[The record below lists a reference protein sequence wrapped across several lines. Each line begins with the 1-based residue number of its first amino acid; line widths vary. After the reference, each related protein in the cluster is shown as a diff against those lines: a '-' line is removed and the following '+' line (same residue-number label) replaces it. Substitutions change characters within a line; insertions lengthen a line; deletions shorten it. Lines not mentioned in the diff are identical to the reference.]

1 MELRQLRYFVRI
13 IETGSMGSAAQDLD
27 IGVSALS
34 QQMSRLENEL
44 AIRLLQRTSRGVT
57 PTNAG
62 LAFYSQAQL
71 ALRHADDAILA
82 AREARLSGHVSVG
95 MAPSTASI
103 LGIPFIHAMQENY
116 ADVRL
121 HVVES
126 LSGNLERM
134 INTRQIDLAVVFQ
147 KDKILRWSARPIL
160 EEQLF
165 LIGSHALLAALPD
178 NPITPE
184 QLAGIPLIMPSQG
197 HGLRGRLD
205 AVCQEHALN
214 VEIVAEID
222 GLALLMR
229 AVRDGLGATLQP
241 GAAMGYHYVAGWE
254 APYPFFS
261 LPVMLGTLGGI
272 GLLIGPAGLLW
283 LNLRR
288 SPLHGDARQKPMDR
302 GFILLL
308 FLTSLTGL
316 ALLAGRDTSGMGI
329 LLALHLGVVMALFLT
344 LPYGKFAHGFF
355 RCAAL
360 LKWAVEKRRGKHA
373 GDTGN

>member
-134 INTRQIDLAVVFQ
+134 INTRQIDLAIVFQ

-241 GAAMGYHYVAGWE
+241 GAAISHLDNDALRVIGVHNPVLSR
-254 APYPFFS
+254 PNFLVS
-261 LPVMLGTLGGI
+261 LSDDELT
-272 GLLIGPAGLLW
+272 PAGLAARVVLTKVMRQLVDAGEW
-283 LNLRR
+283 L
-288 SPLHGDARQKPMDR
+288 GA
-302 GFILLL
+302 
-308 FLTSLTGL
+308 
-316 ALLAGRDTSGMGI
+316 
-329 LLALHLGVVMALFLT
+329 T
-344 LPYGKFAHGFF
+344 LYAY
-355 RCAAL
+355 
-360 LKWAVEKRRGKHA
+360 
-373 GDTGN
+373 

>member
-1 MELRQLRYFVRI
+1 MELRQLRYFMRI

-165 LIGSHALLAALPD
+165 LIGSHALLTALPD

-241 GAAMGYHYVAGWE
+241 GAAISHLDNDALRVIGVHNPVLSR
-254 APYPFFS
+254 PNFLVS
-261 LPVMLGTLGGI
+261 LSDDELT
-272 GLLIGPAGLLW
+272 PAGLAARVVLTKVMRQ
-283 LNLRR
+283 LV
-288 SPLHGDARQKPMDR
+288 DAGEWP
-302 GFILLL
+302 G
-308 FLTSLTGL
+308 
-316 ALLAGRDTSGMGI
+316 A
-329 LLALHLGVVMALFLT
+329 T
-344 LPYGKFAHGFF
+344 LYAY
-355 RCAAL
+355 
-360 LKWAVEKRRGKHA
+360 
-373 GDTGN
+373 

>member
-165 LIGSHALLAALPD
+165 LIGSHALLAGLPD

-241 GAAMGYHYVAGWE
+241 GAAISHLDNDALRVIGVHNPVLSR
-254 APYPFFS
+254 PNFLVS
-261 LPVMLGTLGGI
+261 LSDDELT
-272 GLLIGPAGLLW
+272 PAGLAARVVLTKVMRQ
-283 LNLRR
+283 LV
-288 SPLHGDARQKPMDR
+288 DAGEWP
-302 GFILLL
+302 G
-308 FLTSLTGL
+308 
-316 ALLAGRDTSGMGI
+316 A
-329 LLALHLGVVMALFLT
+329 T
-344 LPYGKFAHGFF
+344 LYAY
-355 RCAAL
+355 
-360 LKWAVEKRRGKHA
+360 
-373 GDTGN
+373 

>member
-34 QQMSRLENEL
+34 QQMSRLENEI

-241 GAAMGYHYVAGWE
+241 GAAISHLDNDALRVIGVHNPVLSR
-254 APYPFFS
+254 PNFLVS
-261 LPVMLGTLGGI
+261 LSDDELT
-272 GLLIGPAGLLW
+272 PAGLAARVVLTKVMRQ
-283 LNLRR
+283 LV
-288 SPLHGDARQKPMDR
+288 DAGEWP
-302 GFILLL
+302 G
-308 FLTSLTGL
+308 
-316 ALLAGRDTSGMGI
+316 A
-329 LLALHLGVVMALFLT
+329 T
-344 LPYGKFAHGFF
+344 LYAY
-355 RCAAL
+355 
-360 LKWAVEKRRGKHA
+360 
-373 GDTGN
+373 

>member
-13 IETGSMGSAAQDLD
+13 IETGCMGSAAQDLD

-184 QLAGIPLIMPSQG
+184 QLADIPLIMPSQG

-214 VEIVAEID
+214 VDIVAEID

-241 GAAMGYHYVAGWE
+241 GAAISHLDNDALRVIGVHNPILSRPNFLV
-254 APYPFFS
+254 S
-261 LPVMLGTLGGI
+261 LSDDELT
-272 GLLIGPAGLLW
+272 PAGLAARVVLTKVMRQ
-283 LNLRR
+283 LV
-288 SPLHGDARQKPMDR
+288 DAGEWP
-302 GFILLL
+302 G
-308 FLTSLTGL
+308 
-316 ALLAGRDTSGMGI
+316 A
-329 LLALHLGVVMALFLT
+329 T
-344 LPYGKFAHGFF
+344 LYAY
-355 RCAAL
+355 
-360 LKWAVEKRRGKHA
+360 
-373 GDTGN
+373 

>member
-241 GAAMGYHYVAGWE
+241 GAAISHLDNDALRVIGVHNPVLSR
-254 APYPFFS
+254 PNFLVS
-261 LPVMLGTLGGI
+261 LSDDELT
-272 GLLIGPAGLLW
+272 PAGLAARVVLTKVMRQ
-283 LNLRR
+283 LV
-288 SPLHGDARQKPMDR
+288 DAGEWP
-302 GFILLL
+302 G
-308 FLTSLTGL
+308 
-316 ALLAGRDTSGMGI
+316 A
-329 LLALHLGVVMALFLT
+329 T
-344 LPYGKFAHGFF
+344 L
-355 RCAAL
+355 
-360 LKWAVEKRRGKHA
+360 
-373 GDTGN
+373 

>member
-13 IETGSMGSAAQDLD
+13 IETGGMGSAAQDLD

-241 GAAMGYHYVAGWE
+241 GAAISHLDNDALRVIGVHNPVLSR
-254 APYPFFS
+254 PNFLVS
-261 LPVMLGTLGGI
+261 LSDDELT
-272 GLLIGPAGLLW
+272 PAGLAARVVLTKVMRQ
-283 LNLRR
+283 LV
-288 SPLHGDARQKPMDR
+288 DAGEWP
-302 GFILLL
+302 G
-308 FLTSLTGL
+308 
-316 ALLAGRDTSGMGI
+316 A
-329 LLALHLGVVMALFLT
+329 T
-344 LPYGKFAHGFF
+344 LYAY
-355 RCAAL
+355 
-360 LKWAVEKRRGKHA
+360 
-373 GDTGN
+373 

>member
-134 INTRQIDLAVVFQ
+134 INTRQIDLAIVFQ

-241 GAAMGYHYVAGWE
+241 GAAISHLDNDALRVIGVHNPVLSR
-254 APYPFFS
+254 PNFLVS
-261 LPVMLGTLGGI
+261 LSDDELTPV
-272 GLLIGPAGLLW
+272 
-283 LNLRR
+283 
-288 SPLHGDARQKPMDR
+288 
-302 GFILLL
+302 
-308 FLTSLTGL
+308 GL
-316 ALLAGRDTSGMGI
+316 AARVVLTKVMRQLVDAGEWPG
-329 LLALHLGVVMALFLT
+329 AT
-344 LPYGKFAHGFF
+344 LYAY
-355 RCAAL
+355 
-360 LKWAVEKRRGKHA
+360 
-373 GDTGN
+373 

>member
-165 LIGSHALLAALPD
+165 LIGSHALLTALPD

-241 GAAMGYHYVAGWE
+241 GAAISHLDNDALRVIGVHNPVLSR
-254 APYPFFS
+254 PNFLVS
-261 LPVMLGTLGGI
+261 LSDDELT
-272 GLLIGPAGLLW
+272 PAGLAARVALTKVMRQ
-283 LNLRR
+283 LV
-288 SPLHGDARQKPMDR
+288 DAGEWP
-302 GFILLL
+302 G
-308 FLTSLTGL
+308 
-316 ALLAGRDTSGMGI
+316 A
-329 LLALHLGVVMALFLT
+329 T
-344 LPYGKFAHGFF
+344 LYAY
-355 RCAAL
+355 
-360 LKWAVEKRRGKHA
+360 
-373 GDTGN
+373 

>member
-121 HVVES
+121 PVVES

-241 GAAMGYHYVAGWE
+241 GAAISHLDNDALRVIGVHNPVLSR
-254 APYPFFS
+254 PNFLVS
-261 LPVMLGTLGGI
+261 LSDDELT
-272 GLLIGPAGLLW
+272 PAGLAARVVLTKVIRQ
-283 LNLRR
+283 LV
-288 SPLHGDARQKPMDR
+288 DAGEWP
-302 GFILLL
+302 G
-308 FLTSLTGL
+308 
-316 ALLAGRDTSGMGI
+316 A
-329 LLALHLGVVMALFLT
+329 T
-344 LPYGKFAHGFF
+344 LYAY
-355 RCAAL
+355 
-360 LKWAVEKRRGKHA
+360 
-373 GDTGN
+373 

>member
-160 EEQLF
+160 EKQLF

-241 GAAMGYHYVAGWE
+241 GAAISHLDNDALRVIGVHNPVLSR
-254 APYPFFS
+254 PNFLVS
-261 LPVMLGTLGGI
+261 LSDDELT
-272 GLLIGPAGLLW
+272 PAGLAARVVLTKVMRQ
-283 LNLRR
+283 LV
-288 SPLHGDARQKPMDR
+288 DAGEWP
-302 GFILLL
+302 G
-308 FLTSLTGL
+308 
-316 ALLAGRDTSGMGI
+316 A
-329 LLALHLGVVMALFLT
+329 T
-344 LPYGKFAHGFF
+344 LYAY
-355 RCAAL
+355 
-360 LKWAVEKRRGKHA
+360 
-373 GDTGN
+373 

>member
-165 LIGSHALLAALPD
+165 LIGSHALLTALPD

-205 AVCQEHALN
+205 TVCQEHALN

-241 GAAMGYHYVAGWE
+241 GAAISHLDNDALRVIGVHNPVLSR
-254 APYPFFS
+254 PNFLVS
-261 LPVMLGTLGGI
+261 LSDDELT
-272 GLLIGPAGLLW
+272 PAGLAARVVLTKVMRQ
-283 LNLRR
+283 LV
-288 SPLHGDARQKPMDR
+288 DAGEWP
-302 GFILLL
+302 G
-308 FLTSLTGL
+308 
-316 ALLAGRDTSGMGI
+316 A
-329 LLALHLGVVMALFLT
+329 T
-344 LPYGKFAHGFF
+344 LYAF
-355 RCAAL
+355 
-360 LKWAVEKRRGKHA
+360 
-373 GDTGN
+373 

>member
-178 NPITPE
+178 NRSHLNNW
-184 QLAGIPLIMPSQG
+184 QAFRSL
-197 HGLRGRLD
+197 
-205 AVCQEHALN
+205 CQA
-214 VEIVAEID
+214 
-222 GLALLMR
+222 
-229 AVRDGLGATLQP
+229 RDTGCA
-241 GAAMGYHYVAGWE
+241 AGW
-254 APYPFFS
+254 
-261 LPVMLGTLGGI
+261 TL
-272 GLLIGPAGLLW
+272 
-283 LNLRR
+283 
-288 SPLHGDARQKPMDR
+288 SARNMR
-302 GFILLL
+302 
-308 FLTSLTGL
+308 
-316 ALLAGRDTSGMGI
+316 
-329 LLALHLGVVMALFLT
+329 LT
-344 LPYGKFAHGFF
+344 LKSSRKLTAW
-355 RCAAL
+355 RC
-360 LKWAVEKRRGKHA
+360 
-373 GDTGN
+373 

>member
-241 GAAMGYHYVAGWE
+241 GAAISHLYNDALRVIGVHNPVLSR
-254 APYPFFS
+254 PNFLVS
-261 LPVMLGTLGGI
+261 LSDDELT
-272 GLLIGPAGLLW
+272 PAGLAARVVLTKVMRQ
-283 LNLRR
+283 LV
-288 SPLHGDARQKPMDR
+288 DAGEWP
-302 GFILLL
+302 G
-308 FLTSLTGL
+308 
-316 ALLAGRDTSGMGI
+316 A
-329 LLALHLGVVMALFLT
+329 T
-344 LPYGKFAHGFF
+344 LYAY
-355 RCAAL
+355 
-360 LKWAVEKRRGKHA
+360 
-373 GDTGN
+373 

>member
-147 KDKILRWSARPIL
+147 KDKILRWSARPLL

-205 AVCQEHALN
+205 AVCQEHTLN

-241 GAAMGYHYVAGWE
+241 GAAISHLDNDALRVIGVHNPVLSR
-254 APYPFFS
+254 PNFLVS
-261 LPVMLGTLGGI
+261 LSDDELT
-272 GLLIGPAGLLW
+272 PAGLAARVVLTKVMRQ
-283 LNLRR
+283 LV
-288 SPLHGDARQKPMDR
+288 DAGKWP
-302 GFILLL
+302 G
-308 FLTSLTGL
+308 
-316 ALLAGRDTSGMGI
+316 A
-329 LLALHLGVVMALFLT
+329 T
-344 LPYGKFAHGFF
+344 LYAY
-355 RCAAL
+355 
-360 LKWAVEKRRGKHA
+360 
-373 GDTGN
+373 

>member
-27 IGVSALS
+27 ISVSALS

-134 INTRQIDLAVVFQ
+134 INTRQIDLAIVFQ

-241 GAAMGYHYVAGWE
+241 GAAISHLDNDALRVIGVHNPVLSR
-254 APYPFFS
+254 PNFLVS
-261 LPVMLGTLGGI
+261 LSDDELT
-272 GLLIGPAGLLW
+272 PAGLAARVVLTKVMRQ
-283 LNLRR
+283 LV
-288 SPLHGDARQKPMDR
+288 DAGEWP
-302 GFILLL
+302 G
-308 FLTSLTGL
+308 
-316 ALLAGRDTSGMGI
+316 A
-329 LLALHLGVVMALFLT
+329 T
-344 LPYGKFAHGFF
+344 LYAY
-355 RCAAL
+355 
-360 LKWAVEKRRGKHA
+360 
-373 GDTGN
+373 

>member
-13 IETGSMGSAAQDLD
+13 IETGSKGSAAQDLD

-241 GAAMGYHYVAGWE
+241 GAAISHLDNDALRVIGVHNPVLSR
-254 APYPFFS
+254 PNFLVS
-261 LPVMLGTLGGI
+261 LSDDELT
-272 GLLIGPAGLLW
+272 PAGLAARVVLTKVMRQ
-283 LNLRR
+283 LV
-288 SPLHGDARQKPMDR
+288 DAGEWP
-302 GFILLL
+302 G
-308 FLTSLTGL
+308 
-316 ALLAGRDTSGMGI
+316 A
-329 LLALHLGVVMALFLT
+329 T
-344 LPYGKFAHGFF
+344 LYAY
-355 RCAAL
+355 
-360 LKWAVEKRRGKHA
+360 
-373 GDTGN
+373 

>member
-82 AREARLSGHVSVG
+82 AREACLSGHVSVG

-241 GAAMGYHYVAGWE
+241 GAAISHLDNDALRVIGVHNPVLSR
-254 APYPFFS
+254 PNFLVS
-261 LPVMLGTLGGI
+261 LSDDELT
-272 GLLIGPAGLLW
+272 PAGLAARVVLTKVMRQ
-283 LNLRR
+283 LV
-288 SPLHGDARQKPMDR
+288 DAGEWPD
-302 GFILLL
+302 
-308 FLTSLTGL
+308 
-316 ALLAGRDTSGMGI
+316 A
-329 LLALHLGVVMALFLT
+329 T
-344 LPYGKFAHGFF
+344 LYAY
-355 RCAAL
+355 
-360 LKWAVEKRRGKHA
+360 
-373 GDTGN
+373 

>member
-241 GAAMGYHYVAGWE
+241 GAAISHLDNDALRVIGVHNPVLSR
-254 APYPFFS
+254 PNFLVS
-261 LPVMLGTLGGI
+261 LSDDELT
-272 GLLIGPAGLLW
+272 PAGLAARVVLTKIMRQ
-283 LNLRR
+283 LV
-288 SPLHGDARQKPMDR
+288 DAGEWP
-302 GFILLL
+302 G
-308 FLTSLTGL
+308 
-316 ALLAGRDTSGMGI
+316 A
-329 LLALHLGVVMALFLT
+329 T
-344 LPYGKFAHGFF
+344 LYAY
-355 RCAAL
+355 
-360 LKWAVEKRRGKHA
+360 
-373 GDTGN
+373 

>member
-103 LGIPFIHAMQENY
+103 LGIPFIHAIQENY

-241 GAAMGYHYVAGWE
+241 GAAISHLDNDALRVIGVHNPVLSR
-254 APYPFFS
+254 PNFLVS
-261 LPVMLGTLGGI
+261 LSDDELT
-272 GLLIGPAGLLW
+272 PAGLAARVVLTKVMRQ
-283 LNLRR
+283 LV
-288 SPLHGDARQKPMDR
+288 DAGEWP
-302 GFILLL
+302 G
-308 FLTSLTGL
+308 
-316 ALLAGRDTSGMGI
+316 A
-329 LLALHLGVVMALFLT
+329 T
-344 LPYGKFAHGFF
+344 LYAY
-355 RCAAL
+355 
-360 LKWAVEKRRGKHA
+360 
-373 GDTGN
+373 

>member
-205 AVCQEHALN
+205 AVCQEDALN

-241 GAAMGYHYVAGWE
+241 GAAISHLDNDALRVIGVHNPVLSR
-254 APYPFFS
+254 PNFLVS
-261 LPVMLGTLGGI
+261 LSDDELT
-272 GLLIGPAGLLW
+272 PAGLAARVVLTKVMRQ
-283 LNLRR
+283 LV
-288 SPLHGDARQKPMDR
+288 DAGEWP
-302 GFILLL
+302 G
-308 FLTSLTGL
+308 
-316 ALLAGRDTSGMGI
+316 A
-329 LLALHLGVVMALFLT
+329 T
-344 LPYGKFAHGFF
+344 LYAY
-355 RCAAL
+355 
-360 LKWAVEKRRGKHA
+360 
-373 GDTGN
+373 

>member
-121 HVVES
+121 HVVKS

-241 GAAMGYHYVAGWE
+241 GAAISHLDNDALRVIGVHNPVLSR
-254 APYPFFS
+254 PNFLVS
-261 LPVMLGTLGGI
+261 LSDDELT
-272 GLLIGPAGLLW
+272 PAGLAARVVLTKVMRQ
-283 LNLRR
+283 LV
-288 SPLHGDARQKPMDR
+288 DAGEWP
-302 GFILLL
+302 G
-308 FLTSLTGL
+308 
-316 ALLAGRDTSGMGI
+316 A
-329 LLALHLGVVMALFLT
+329 T
-344 LPYGKFAHGFF
+344 LYAY
-355 RCAAL
+355 
-360 LKWAVEKRRGKHA
+360 
-373 GDTGN
+373 

>member
-82 AREARLSGHVSVG
+82 VREARLSGHVSVG

-134 INTRQIDLAVVFQ
+134 INTRQIDLAIVFQ

-241 GAAMGYHYVAGWE
+241 GAAISHLDNDALRVIGVHNPVLSR
-254 APYPFFS
+254 PNFLVS
-261 LPVMLGTLGGI
+261 LSDDELT
-272 GLLIGPAGLLW
+272 PAGLAARVVLTKVMRQ
-283 LNLRR
+283 LV
-288 SPLHGDARQKPMDR
+288 DAGEWP
-302 GFILLL
+302 G
-308 FLTSLTGL
+308 
-316 ALLAGRDTSGMGI
+316 A
-329 LLALHLGVVMALFLT
+329 T
-344 LPYGKFAHGFF
+344 LYAY
-355 RCAAL
+355 
-360 LKWAVEKRRGKHA
+360 
-373 GDTGN
+373 

>member
-241 GAAMGYHYVAGWE
+241 GAAISHLDNDALRVIGVHNPVLSR
-254 APYPFFS
+254 PNFLVS
-261 LPVMLGTLGGI
+261 LSDDELT
-272 GLLIGPAGLLW
+272 PAGLAARVVLTKVMRQ
-283 LNLRR
+283 LV
-288 SPLHGDARQKPMDR
+288 DAGEWP
-302 GFILLL
+302 GATIY
-308 FLTSLTGL
+308 
-316 ALLAGRDTSGMGI
+316 A
-329 LLALHLGVVMALFLT
+329 
-344 LPYGKFAHGFF
+344 Y
-355 RCAAL
+355 
-360 LKWAVEKRRGKHA
+360 
-373 GDTGN
+373 

>member
-229 AVRDGLGATLQP
+229 AVRDGLGSTLQP
-241 GAAMGYHYVAGWE
+241 GAAISHLDNDALRVIGVHNPVLSR
-254 APYPFFS
+254 PNFLVS
-261 LPVMLGTLGGI
+261 LSDDELT
-272 GLLIGPAGLLW
+272 PAGLAARVVLTKVMRQ
-283 LNLRR
+283 LV
-288 SPLHGDARQKPMDR
+288 DAGEWP
-302 GFILLL
+302 G
-308 FLTSLTGL
+308 
-316 ALLAGRDTSGMGI
+316 A
-329 LLALHLGVVMALFLT
+329 T
-344 LPYGKFAHGFF
+344 LYAY
-355 RCAAL
+355 
-360 LKWAVEKRRGKHA
+360 
-373 GDTGN
+373 

>member
-134 INTRQIDLAVVFQ
+134 INTRQIDLAIVFQ

-241 GAAMGYHYVAGWE
+241 GAAISHLDNDALRVIGVHNPVLSR
-254 APYPFFS
+254 PNFLVS
-261 LPVMLGTLGGI
+261 LSDDELT
-272 GLLIGPAGLLW
+272 PAGLAARVVLTKVMRQ
-283 LNLRR
+283 LV
-288 SPLHGDARQKPMDR
+288 DAGEWPD
-302 GFILLL
+302 
-308 FLTSLTGL
+308 
-316 ALLAGRDTSGMGI
+316 A
-329 LLALHLGVVMALFLT
+329 T
-344 LPYGKFAHGFF
+344 LYAY
-355 RCAAL
+355 
-360 LKWAVEKRRGKHA
+360 
-373 GDTGN
+373 

>member
-184 QLAGIPLIMPSQG
+184 QLADIPLIMPSQG

-241 GAAMGYHYVAGWE
+241 GAAISHLDNDALRVIGVHNPILSRPNFLV
-254 APYPFFS
+254 S
-261 LPVMLGTLGGI
+261 LSDDELT
-272 GLLIGPAGLLW
+272 PAGLAARVVLTKVMRQ
-283 LNLRR
+283 LV
-288 SPLHGDARQKPMDR
+288 DAGEWP
-302 GFILLL
+302 
-308 FLTSLTGL
+308 S
-316 ALLAGRDTSGMGI
+316 A
-329 LLALHLGVVMALFLT
+329 T
-344 LPYGKFAHGFF
+344 LYAY
-355 RCAAL
+355 
-360 LKWAVEKRRGKHA
+360 
-373 GDTGN
+373 

>member
-241 GAAMGYHYVAGWE
+241 GAASSHLDNDALRVIGVHNPVLSR
-254 APYPFFS
+254 PNFLVS
-261 LPVMLGTLGGI
+261 LSDDELT
-272 GLLIGPAGLLW
+272 PAGLAARVVLTKVMRQ
-283 LNLRR
+283 LV
-288 SPLHGDARQKPMDR
+288 DAGEWP
-302 GFILLL
+302 G
-308 FLTSLTGL
+308 
-316 ALLAGRDTSGMGI
+316 A
-329 LLALHLGVVMALFLT
+329 T
-344 LPYGKFAHGFF
+344 LYAY
-355 RCAAL
+355 
-360 LKWAVEKRRGKHA
+360 
-373 GDTGN
+373 

>member
-178 NPITPE
+178 NSITPE

-241 GAAMGYHYVAGWE
+241 GAAISHLDNDALRVIGVHNPVLSR
-254 APYPFFS
+254 PNFLVS
-261 LPVMLGTLGGI
+261 LSDDELT
-272 GLLIGPAGLLW
+272 PAGLAARVVLTKVMRQ
-283 LNLRR
+283 LV
-288 SPLHGDARQKPMDR
+288 DAGEWP
-302 GFILLL
+302 G
-308 FLTSLTGL
+308 
-316 ALLAGRDTSGMGI
+316 A
-329 LLALHLGVVMALFLT
+329 T
-344 LPYGKFAHGFF
+344 LY
-355 RCAAL
+355 
-360 LKWAVEKRRGKHA
+360 
-373 GDTGN
+373 TY

>member
-82 AREARLSGHVSVG
+82 AREARLSGHVSVV

-134 INTRQIDLAVVFQ
+134 INTRQIDLAIVFQ

-241 GAAMGYHYVAGWE
+241 GAAISHLDNDALRVIGVHNPVLSR
-254 APYPFFS
+254 PNFLVS
-261 LPVMLGTLGGI
+261 LSDDELT
-272 GLLIGPAGLLW
+272 PAGLAARVVLTKVMRQ
-283 LNLRR
+283 LV
-288 SPLHGDARQKPMDR
+288 DAGEWP
-302 GFILLL
+302 G
-308 FLTSLTGL
+308 
-316 ALLAGRDTSGMGI
+316 A
-329 LLALHLGVVMALFLT
+329 T
-344 LPYGKFAHGFF
+344 LYAY
-355 RCAAL
+355 
-360 LKWAVEKRRGKHA
+360 
-373 GDTGN
+373 

>member
-214 VEIVAEID
+214 VESVAEID

-241 GAAMGYHYVAGWE
+241 GAAISHLDNDALRVIGVHNPVLSR
-254 APYPFFS
+254 PNFLVS
-261 LPVMLGTLGGI
+261 LSDDELT
-272 GLLIGPAGLLW
+272 PAGLAARVVLTKVMRQ
-283 LNLRR
+283 LV
-288 SPLHGDARQKPMDR
+288 DAGEWP
-302 GFILLL
+302 G
-308 FLTSLTGL
+308 
-316 ALLAGRDTSGMGI
+316 A
-329 LLALHLGVVMALFLT
+329 T
-344 LPYGKFAHGFF
+344 LYAY
-355 RCAAL
+355 
-360 LKWAVEKRRGKHA
+360 
-373 GDTGN
+373 

>member
-165 LIGSHALLAALPD
+165 LLGSHALLAALPD

-241 GAAMGYHYVAGWE
+241 GAAISHLDNDALRVIGVHNPVLSR
-254 APYPFFS
+254 PNFLVS
-261 LPVMLGTLGGI
+261 LSDDELT
-272 GLLIGPAGLLW
+272 PAGLAARVVLTKVMRQ
-283 LNLRR
+283 LV
-288 SPLHGDARQKPMDR
+288 DAGEWP
-302 GFILLL
+302 G
-308 FLTSLTGL
+308 
-316 ALLAGRDTSGMGI
+316 A
-329 LLALHLGVVMALFLT
+329 T
-344 LPYGKFAHGFF
+344 LYAY
-355 RCAAL
+355 
-360 LKWAVEKRRGKHA
+360 
-373 GDTGN
+373 

>member
-1 MELRQLRYFVRI
+1 MELRQLRYFVSI

-241 GAAMGYHYVAGWE
+241 GAAISHLDNDALRVIGVHNPVLSR
-254 APYPFFS
+254 PNFLVS
-261 LPVMLGTLGGI
+261 LSDDELT
-272 GLLIGPAGLLW
+272 PAGLAARVVLTKVMRQ
-283 LNLRR
+283 LV
-288 SPLHGDARQKPMDR
+288 DAGEWP
-302 GFILLL
+302 G
-308 FLTSLTGL
+308 
-316 ALLAGRDTSGMGI
+316 A
-329 LLALHLGVVMALFLT
+329 T
-344 LPYGKFAHGFF
+344 LYAY
-355 RCAAL
+355 
-360 LKWAVEKRRGKHA
+360 
-373 GDTGN
+373 

>member
-34 QQMSRLENEL
+34 QQISRLENEL

-147 KDKILRWSARPIL
+147 KNKILRWSARPIL

-241 GAAMGYHYVAGWE
+241 GAAISHLDNDALRVIGVHNPVLSR
-254 APYPFFS
+254 PNFLVS
-261 LPVMLGTLGGI
+261 LSDDELT
-272 GLLIGPAGLLW
+272 PAGLAARVVLTKVMRQ
-283 LNLRR
+283 LV
-288 SPLHGDARQKPMDR
+288 DAGEWP
-302 GFILLL
+302 G
-308 FLTSLTGL
+308 
-316 ALLAGRDTSGMGI
+316 A
-329 LLALHLGVVMALFLT
+329 T
-344 LPYGKFAHGFF
+344 LYAY
-355 RCAAL
+355 
-360 LKWAVEKRRGKHA
+360 
-373 GDTGN
+373 

>member
-241 GAAMGYHYVAGWE
+241 GAAISHLDNDALRVIGVHNPVLSRPNFLVSLSDDELTPADLAARVVLTKVMRQLVDAGEWPG
-254 APYPFFS
+254 A
-261 LPVMLGTLGGI
+261 TLY
-272 GLLIGPAGLLW
+272 A
-283 LNLRR
+283 
-288 SPLHGDARQKPMDR
+288 
-302 GFILLL
+302 
-308 FLTSLTGL
+308 
-316 ALLAGRDTSGMGI
+316 
-329 LLALHLGVVMALFLT
+329 
-344 LPYGKFAHGFF
+344 Y
-355 RCAAL
+355 
-360 LKWAVEKRRGKHA
+360 
-373 GDTGN
+373 

>member
-1 MELRQLRYFVRI
+1 
-13 IETGSMGSAAQDLD
+13 
-27 IGVSALS
+27 
-34 QQMSRLENEL
+34 
-44 AIRLLQRTSRGVT
+44 
-57 PTNAG
+57 
-62 LAFYSQAQL
+62 
-71 ALRHADDAILA
+71 
-82 AREARLSGHVSVG
+82 

-184 QLAGIPLIMPSQG
+184 QLADIPLIMPSQG

-241 GAAMGYHYVAGWE
+241 GAAISHLDNDALRVIGVHNPILSRPNFLV
-254 APYPFFS
+254 S
-261 LPVMLGTLGGI
+261 LSDDELT
-272 GLLIGPAGLLW
+272 PAGLAARVVLTKVMRQ
-283 LNLRR
+283 LV
-288 SPLHGDARQKPMDR
+288 DAGEWP
-302 GFILLL
+302 G
-308 FLTSLTGL
+308 
-316 ALLAGRDTSGMGI
+316 A
-329 LLALHLGVVMALFLT
+329 T
-344 LPYGKFAHGFF
+344 LYAY
-355 RCAAL
+355 
-360 LKWAVEKRRGKHA
+360 
-373 GDTGN
+373 

>member
-241 GAAMGYHYVAGWE
+241 GAAISYLDNDALRVIGVHNPVLSR
-254 APYPFFS
+254 PNFLVS
-261 LPVMLGTLGGI
+261 LSDDELT
-272 GLLIGPAGLLW
+272 PAGLAARVVLTKVMRQ
-283 LNLRR
+283 LV
-288 SPLHGDARQKPMDR
+288 DAGEWP
-302 GFILLL
+302 G
-308 FLTSLTGL
+308 
-316 ALLAGRDTSGMGI
+316 A
-329 LLALHLGVVMALFLT
+329 T
-344 LPYGKFAHGFF
+344 LYAY
-355 RCAAL
+355 
-360 LKWAVEKRRGKHA
+360 
-373 GDTGN
+373 